1 MGNYYRINARFNL
14 DDEEER
20 QAVEFLTDLRT
31 KDRRSA
37 SSFITE
43 AVCEKIQR
51 PYLEQKAFLNDIE
64 DVVRKAVRSEL
75 ENITISGPDNKSSSP
90 QFPVCNI
97 EISTDEKEASI
108 LDALDAFGC

>member
-20 QAVEFLTDLRT
+20 NAAVFLTDLRT

-51 PYLEQKAFLNDIE
+51 PFLEHTALLEDIE
-64 DVVRKAVRSEL
+64 SIVRKAVRAEL
-75 ENITISGPDNKSSSP
+75 ENIQITASDNKSSSS
-90 QFPVCNI
+90 QFAVSDTM
-97 EISTDEKEASI
+97 ISTDEKEASI

>member
-20 QAVEFLTDLRT
+20 NAAAFLTDLRT
-31 KDRRSA
+31 KDRKSA

-51 PYLEQKAFLNDIE
+51 PYMEHTALLEDI
-64 DVVRKAVRSEL
+64 DNIVREAVRAEL
-75 ENITISGPDNKSSSP
+75 ENIQITASDNKSSS
-90 QFPVCNI
+90 QFPVYDI
-97 EISTDEKEASI
+97 AISTDEKEASI

>member
-51 PYLEQKAFLNDIE
+51 PFLEHTALLEDI
-64 DVVRKAVRSEL
+64 DNIVREAVRAEL
-75 ENITISGPDNKSSSP
+75 ENIQITASDNKSSSS
-90 QFPVCNI
+90 QFPAYNT
-97 EISTDEKEASI
+97 EISTDEKESSI

>member
-20 QAVEFLTDLRT
+20 NAAEFLTDLRT

-51 PYLEQKAFLNDIE
+51 PYLEQKALLNDIE

-75 ENITISGPDNKSSSP
+75 ENTTVTASSNTSSSS
-90 QFPVCNI
+90 QFPGYDT